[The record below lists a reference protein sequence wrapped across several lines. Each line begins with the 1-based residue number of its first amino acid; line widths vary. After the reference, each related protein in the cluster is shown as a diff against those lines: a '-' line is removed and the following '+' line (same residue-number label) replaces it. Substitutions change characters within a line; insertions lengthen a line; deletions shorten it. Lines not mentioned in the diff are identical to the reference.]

1 MDDRPIGRS
10 SRYIPPELRAPSFE
24 NNNSSSSFSSSYA
37 TTTNNSSNNNN
48 DKNNSRK
55 IMKNKEGRD
64 ISGEKEEI
72 DSLDKRVERMNLDSR
87 RPKSY
92 GEKYNYDVVDEN
104 NNRTTTSGATAG
116 QQQYK
121 KRTLFDKGAVGA
133 VPRKAGSVGSNTN
146 NSKKNKSYPDT
157 IKEAATRL
165 TDSKSYSWKLRLCAI
180 EFLQNEVKDVNKHD
194 AISASL
200 VMLLNPLI
208 AQCRDLRSAIVRE
221 TCNLLTLCAK
231 NLQDKF
237 STIAPAVT
245 KVLLMITG
253 GGNKVI
259 AGYCSECAIEIV
271 KHTQS
276 KKSINLFVSLCKSRS
291 KVVREKA
298 LTCLCICLE
307 AWSPTNWLHN
317 TKNINNGITI
327 GLNDPSPTARQ
338 IAKRAYEAFELHS
351 PEDAQS
357 LMATLDKRT
366 ISKLNSS
373 SKSLSVKSRSSS
385 SSSSKSLNSSSSS
398 SFSSS
403 LKRHRRRPSTLDSRL
418 IDTSGAGNKQK
429 EDERDRQPPPSPPS
443 SKECKEWVLTQRVKG
458 DPVCYWNSR
467 TNETT
472 WTDHWVPFLKE
483 IKSGSNKND
492 SSSSNNRR
500 RYYYN
505 VETKKTSWNL
515 PEKKTSPR
523 HIDSNTPKNI

>member
-1 MDDRPIGRS
+1 MTSQEEKTDFVTAPPIQKEVDNS
-10 SRYIPPELRAPSFE
+10 ASNLYLLRH
-24 NNNSSSSFSSSYA
+24 
-37 TTTNNSSNNNN
+37 
-48 DKNNSRK
+48 
-55 IMKNKEGRD
+55 
-64 ISGEKEEI
+64 
-72 DSLDKRVERMNLDSR
+72 
-87 RPKSY
+87 
-92 GEKYNYDVVDEN
+92 
-104 NNRTTTSGATAG
+104 
-116 QQQYK
+116 
-121 KRTLFDKGAVGA
+121 
-133 VPRKAGSVGSNTN
+133 PREDNNTN
-146 NSKKNKSYPDT
+146 RQRINAKLLKIGVLGVNNVGNKSEDQVMDALLKAKVVRLDNKMIPESYPDT

-327 GLNDPSPTARQ
+327 GLNDPSPTARE

-357 LMATLDKRT
+357 LM
-366 ISKLNSS
+366 
-373 SKSLSVKSRSSS
+373 
-385 SSSSKSLNSSSSS
+385 
-398 SFSSS
+398 
-403 LKRHRRRPSTLDSRL
+403 
-418 IDTSGAGNKQK
+418 
-429 EDERDRQPPPSPPS
+429 
-443 SKECKEWVLTQRVKG
+443 EW
-458 DPVCYWNSR
+458 
-467 TNETT
+467 
-472 WTDHWVPFLKE
+472 
-483 IKSGSNKND
+483 
-492 SSSSNNRR
+492 
-500 RYYYN
+500 
-505 VETKKTSWNL
+505 
-515 PEKKTSPR
+515 
-523 HIDSNTPKNI
+523 TPKRPWSSHNMR